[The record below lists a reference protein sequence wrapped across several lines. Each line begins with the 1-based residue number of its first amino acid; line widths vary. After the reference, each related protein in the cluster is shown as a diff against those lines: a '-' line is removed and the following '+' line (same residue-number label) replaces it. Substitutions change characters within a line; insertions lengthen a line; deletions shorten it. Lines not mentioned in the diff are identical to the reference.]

1 MTRIKLT
8 PLQMVVHLSAWALA
22 AGLVWAYFTGN
33 LTVNP
38 IQALT
43 QRTGKFALVFL
54 VLSLACTPA
63 NILFGFRQ
71 ALKVRRALG
80 LYAFGFAL
88 SHLFILVGLDYG
100 FDWSLLKLEILDK
113 RYILVGLAAFSILL
127 SLAVTSFRWWMKRLG
142 KYWKWL
148 HRLVYLAGLLVILHY
163 AWAKKGDLFRLQ
175 GDTLQPFLF
184 GVVVLVL
191 LVLRLPWIR
200 KQVVEA
206 RNRLRRRLILRSASG
221 STSG

>member
-22 AGLVWAYFTGN
+22 AGLAWAYFTGN